1 MIINRNNIEL
11 NLISHSSEQTQSLGR
26 YLGELACEGDIFLLC
41 GNLGSGKTTLTQG
54 IAWGL
59 NVKEYAMSPSFVLIR
74 EYHGRLPLYHIDLY
88 RLESCEEIIDL
99 ALEDYVNARGVC
111 VIEWAENGLAVL
123 PQENVTVDMEYISPM
138 ERSIKIVPNG
148 ERYQQMLRSLEEK
161 LKTWN

>member
-1 MIINRNNIEL
+1 
-11 NLISHSSEQTQSLGR
+11 
-26 YLGELACEGDIFLLC
+26 
-41 GNLGSGKTTLTQG
+41 
-54 IAWGL
+54 
-59 NVKEYAMSPSFVLIR
+59 
-74 EYHGRLPLYHIDLY
+74 LYHIDLY

-123 PQENVTVDMEYISPM
+123 PQENLTVDMEYISPT
-138 ERSIKIVPNG
+138 ERSIKMVPNG